1 MPRIN
6 PFRPNSPVNPGM
18 FVGRVTELDK
28 LEADLI
34 QARAGQPANFMLT
47 GERGIGKTSL
57 LDYLKHVAEGL
68 IPIEQ
73 DKVKFLVIETDI
85 DERTTQLALVK
96 KIELGLRRELGQSEK
111 ARTFLSSTWKFLER
125 VEAGGIS
132 LKEKRSTDNDLVVEE
147 FAYSL
152 ADTVNRIT

>member
-1 MPRIN
+1 
-6 PFRPNSPVNPGM
+6 M

-34 QARAGQPANFMLT
+34 QARAGQPTNFMLT

-85 DERTTQLALVK
+85 DERTTQLALAK
-96 KIELGLRRELGQSEK
+96 KIELGLRRELG
-111 ARTFLSSTWKFLER
+111 
-125 VEAGGIS
+125 
-132 LKEKRSTDNDLVVEE
+132 
-147 FAYSL
+147 
-152 ADTVNRIT
+152 